1 MHWAV
6 DFIEAINEVDGISFI
21 IGKYL
26 LITIV
31 FLIQKL
37 AQEVVLQ
44 FWDKVLEV
52 FV

>member
-1 MHWAV
+1 M
-6 DFIEAINEVDGISFI
+6 DFIEAINKADGVSFI

-26 LITIV
+26 LVTVV
-31 FLIQKL
+31 FLIQKS

-44 FWDKVLEV
+44 FWDEVLEV